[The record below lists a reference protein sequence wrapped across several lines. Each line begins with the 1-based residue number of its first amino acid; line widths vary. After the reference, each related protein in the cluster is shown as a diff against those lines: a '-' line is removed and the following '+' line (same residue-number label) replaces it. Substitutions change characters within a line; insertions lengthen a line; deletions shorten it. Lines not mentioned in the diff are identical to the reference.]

1 MDIASLLEPV
11 HGQPDVIVPSS
22 SPSTSQQH
30 HYVLISLPLPR
41 SLQQAQRM
49 SPTSSTTSSERPPVQ
64 NNSNSTTPEALS
76 ASSPP
81 TGTSPRHRRSQ
92 IKAACIPCRKRKTKV
107 CYCLVAFLYLCIHPH
122 LCQLQRSP
130 SSYIHATQCDGKRPS
145 CKCCTSK
152 VTICN
157 YSVDPGM
164 TQQQAIKI
172 QLEAYKHVLM
182 LLRTGDSQEREGL
195 VGLLKKGDTLTEA
208 MIGIGQSLEWAQE
221 QGKWIEGWER

>member
-11 HGQPDVIVPSS
+11 HGQPDLIVPSS

-81 TGTSPRHRRSQ
+81 TGTSPRHRRRQ
-92 IKAACIPCRKRKTKV
+92 IKAACIPCHKRKTKV
-107 CYCLVAFLYLCIHPH
+107 CYRLVAFLYLHLCIHPH
-122 LCQLQRSP
+122 LCQLQRFP

-221 QGKWIEGWER
+221 QGE